1 MIIPPTLYFVLSDLG
16 EHGLAGAD
24 PLTHVKDAAERWLD
38 HRRDGDP
45 AKVFEADMTKGTIKD
60 VTFGV
65 AHIALS
71 FYRARRDD
79 PPEWLMEEIG

>member
-1 MIIPPTLYFVLSDLG
+1 MMIPPTLYFVLSDLG

-24 PLTHVKDAAERWLD
+24 PEMHVKNATERWIQ
-38 HRRDGDP
+38 HRNDGDP
-45 AKVFEADMTKGTIKD
+45 ARVFEADMEAGTFKD
-60 VTFGV
+60 VTPGV